1 MIEEKRKPEF
11 QAKASRGKK
20 VTVQLCLAASTL
32 ATLVITSS
40 VGLVWAETGTTNDTS
55 ITISATEQI
64 KNNPVALKILQ
75 NIALYKQ
82 GLITLQKE
90 QQLQDE
96 QNKLIEEQRALAK
109 QYLQDDLERMA
120 NENTQN
126 TPRNAFASFV
136 ANVNTPT
143 QGVFWD
149 EFSFME
155 EKVRLATDA
164 MNKVRQDGGS
174 IEEALQAFYDEASTH
189 KSQLVSVNNDLNV
202 KYHLATEETQNLFDK
217 FGKIPGHQ

>member
-1 MIEEKRKPEF
+1 MIEEKREPEC
-11 QAKASRGKK
+11 QTKAGRGKK
-20 VTVQLCLAASTL
+20 INVQLCLAASTL

-40 VGLVWAETGTTNDTS
+40 VGLVWAETGATNGTS
-55 ITISATEQI
+55 VKISASDQI
-64 KNNPVALKILQ
+64 KNNPVAMKILE

-109 QYLQDDLERMA
+109 QYLQNDLERMA

-136 ANVNTPT
+136 ANVNTPA

-155 EKVRLATDA
+155 EKVRQATEA
-164 MNKVRQDGGS
+164 MNKVRQNGGT
-174 IEEALQAFYDEASTH
+174 IDEALQAFYDEASTH
-189 KSQLVSVNNDLNV
+189 KSQLVNINNGLNV